1 MIIMM
6 VCAGFSQPDS
16 TVKIFSTDLMRT
28 NILTG
33 EPKESVKKNEAHFRA
48 VYYPSGELKSVE
60 FFPAN
65 WDKGRR
71 KKVKSPNKLRLYYQ
85 KWNPKKQELLEG
97 ITKKSA
103 RGESH
108 YRATLDGKGLVQ
120 NVDYFN
126 RYGKILWTYHMR
138 WNDEG
143 KSTEYDIEFYSKR
156 NLSELNQELFAPDLS
171 TIRPGW
177 MARYQLNNQ
186 GVTQGVKVFDQ
197 YENLYYFYQFNYGE
211 NGLRSKYYRADSVLV
226 GSHTVR
232 FDSDKKPV
240 RLTYYNENGIMKNAI
255 AYEYPKDAEKII
267 SQINNKGQVI
277 ERRIIPKKEK

>member
-1 MIIMM
+1 MIIIM

-120 NVDYFN
+120 DVDYFN

-240 RLTYYNENGIMKNAI
+240 RFTYYNENGIMKNAI

>member
-1 MIIMM
+1 MIIIM

-120 NVDYFN
+120 DVDYFN

-267 SQINNKGQVI
+267 SQMNNKGQVI

>member
-33 EPKESVKKNEAHFRA
+33 KPKESVKKNEAHFRA

-267 SQINNKGQVI
+267 SQMNNKGQVI

>member
-1 MIIMM
+1 MIIIM

-33 EPKESVKKNEAHFRA
+33 KPKESVKKNEAHFRA

-120 NVDYFN
+120 DVDYFN

-255 AYEYPKDAEKII
+255 AYEYSKDAEKII

>member
-1 MIIMM
+1 
-6 VCAGFSQPDS
+6 
-16 TVKIFSTDLMRT
+16 
-28 NILTG
+28 
-33 EPKESVKKNEAHFRA
+33 
-48 VYYPSGELKSVE
+48 
-60 FFPAN
+60 
-65 WDKGRR
+65 
-71 KKVKSPNKLRLYYQ
+71 
-85 KWNPKKQELLEG
+85 
-97 ITKKSA
+97 
-103 RGESH
+103 
-108 YRATLDGKGLVQ
+108 
-120 NVDYFN
+120 
-126 RYGKILWTYHMR
+126 MR

-267 SQINNKGQVI
+267 SQMNNKGQVI

>member
-1 MIIMM
+1 
-6 VCAGFSQPDS
+6 
-16 TVKIFSTDLMRT
+16 
-28 NILTG
+28 
-33 EPKESVKKNEAHFRA
+33 VKKNEAHFRA

-120 NVDYFN
+120 DVDYFN

>member
-48 VYYPSGELKSVE
+48 VYYSSGELKSVE

-120 NVDYFN
+120 DVDYFN

>member
-103 RGESH
+103 RGKSH

-240 RLTYYNENGIMKNAI
+240 RFTYYNENGIMKNAI

>member
-120 NVDYFN
+120 DVDYFN

-240 RLTYYNENGIMKNAI
+240 RFTYYNENGIMKNAI

>member
-120 NVDYFN
+120 DVDYFN

-267 SQINNKGQVI
+267 SQMNNKGQVI

>member
-1 MIIMM
+1 MIIIM

-33 EPKESVKKNEAHFRA
+33 KPKESVKKNEAHFRA

-120 NVDYFN
+120 DVDYSN

-267 SQINNKGQVI
+267 SQMNNKGQVI